1 MGKRR
6 TDWGLFLLAK
16 NKITR
21 NNVRVKKI
29 SKSRGKLGR
38 ARGSSGINW
47 NRKSNSNPELYLR
60 NIKSRNQN
68 QIIVRIMGKGQFRIN
83 RRTATRIN
91 ALDNA
96 MVDIVKGIIAQEK
109 EFKKKLKE
117 MHSLVSKHGKELE
130 DTEIIK
136 SDILLPNNDIS
147 IHDAKSLFRGEGIVP
162 D

>member
-29 SKSRGKLGR
+29 SKSRGKLAR

-60 NIKSRNQN
+60 NSKSRNQN

-96 MVDIVKGIIAQEK
+96 MVDIVKGIISQEK
-109 EFKKKLKE
+109 
-117 MHSLVSKHGKELE
+117 
-130 DTEIIK
+130 
-136 SDILLPNNDIS
+136 
-147 IHDAKSLFRGEGIVP
+147 
-162 D
+162 

>member
-1 MGKRR
+1 M
-6 TDWGLFLLAK
+6 AK

-60 NIKSRNQN
+60 NSKSRNQN

-117 MHSLVSKHGKELE
+117 MHSLVSKDGKELE
-130 DTEIIK
+130 DIEIIK